1 MYSPKIREELV
12 IRLYCHKQK
21 YPESKP
27 MTWFVNE
34 AIQEYLMKNGGPDV
48 TERTMVLG
56 PKKKRTNSKNK
67 SNHGGTSWDGKE

>member
-56 PKKKRTNSKNK
+56 PKKSGKLDK
-67 SNHGGTSWDGKE
+67 SQRIHQTKGG

>member
-12 IRLYCHKQK
+12 IKLYRHKLE

-34 AIQEYLMKNGGPDV
+34 AIQKYLRTNGGSDV
-48 TERTMVLG
+48 TNKRMVLG
-56 PKKKRTNSKNK
+56 PKKRRTNSN
-67 SNHGGTSWDGKE
+67 N